1 MIILKSEKM
10 EKKVLATGVFDLIH
24 PGHILFLE
32 KAKKIGGKNSKLI
45 VVIARDSTVLKFKG
59 VKPIFN
65 EKIRKRIV
73 SSLKPVD
80 VTILGFKK
88 FSIEKI
94 IKKIKP
100 DIIVFGY
107 DQIKIMKEFERI
119 CKEKNWNIK
128 IVRLKKFRSG
138 QINSSSQIV
147 KKIIKLRGHK
157 F

>member
-1 MIILKSEKM
+1 MV
-10 EKKVLATGVFDLIH
+10 KKVLVSGVFDLIH

-45 VVIARDSTVLKFKG
+45 VVIARDSNVIKFKG

-65 EKIRKRIV
+65 ERIRKRIV

-94 IKKIKP
+94 INKIKP

-107 DQIKIMKEFERI
+107 DQIKIMEEFERI

-128 IVRLKKFRSG
+128 IIRLKKFKSG
-138 QINSSSQIV
+138 RINSSSQIV

>member
-1 MIILKSEKM
+1 
-10 EKKVLATGVFDLIH
+10 
-24 PGHILFLE
+24 
-32 KAKKIGGKNSKLI
+32 
-45 VVIARDSTVLKFKG
+45 VIARDSNVLKFKG

-80 VTILGFKK
+80 IAILGFRK

-107 DQIKIMKEFERI
+107 DQIKIMKEFENI

-128 IVRLKKFRSG
+128 IVRLKKFKSG
-138 QINSSSQIV
+138 QINSSSQII
-147 KKIIKLRGHK
+147 KKIIKIRGHK

>member
-1 MIILKSEKM
+1 MV
-10 EKKVLATGVFDLIH
+10 KKVLATGVFDLIH

-45 VVIARDSTVLKFKG
+45 VVIARDSNVLKFKG

-65 EKIRKRIV
+65 EKIRKKIV

-80 VTILGFKK
+80 IAILGFKE

-107 DQIKIMKEFERI
+107 DQIKIMKEFEKI

-128 IVRLKKFRSG
+128 IVRLKKFKSG

-147 KKIIKLRGHK
+147 KKIIKLRTK
-157 F
+157 SV

>member
-1 MIILKSEKM
+1 MSKR
-10 EKKVLATGVFDLIH
+10 VLTSGVFDLIH
-24 PGHILFLE
+24 PGHIIFLE
-32 KAKKIGGKNSKLI
+32 KAKEIGGKNSKLI

-59 VKPIFN
+59 SKPIFN

-80 VTILGFKK
+80 IAILGFKD

-100 DIIVFGY
+100 NIVVFGY
-107 DQIKIMKEFERI
+107 DQIKLMKEFKKI

-128 IVRLKKFRSG
+128 IVKLRKFKSG

-147 KKIIKLRGHK
+147 EKIIKLHK
-157 F
+157 RKF

>member
-1 MIILKSEKM
+1 MV
-10 EKKVLATGVFDLIH
+10 KKVLATGVFDLIH

-32 KAKKIGGKNSKLI
+32 KAKEIGGKNSKLI
-45 VVIARDSTVLKFKG
+45 VVIARDSNVLKFKG
-59 VKPIFN
+59 AKPIFN

-80 VTILGFKK
+80 IAILGFRK

-107 DQIKIMKEFERI
+107 DQIKIMKEFENI

-128 IVRLKKFRSG
+128 IVRLKKFKSG
-138 QINSSSQIV
+138 QINSSSQII
-147 KKIIKLRGHK
+147 KKIIKIRGHK

>member
-1 MIILKSEKM
+1 MV
-10 EKKVLATGVFDLIH
+10 KKVLATGVFDLIH

-32 KAKKIGGKNSKLI
+32 EAKKIGGKNSKLI
-45 VVIARDSTVLKFKG
+45 VVIARDSNVLKFKG
-59 VKPIFN
+59 EKPIFN
-65 EKIRKRIV
+65 ERIRKRIV

-119 CKEKNWNIK
+119 CKEKGWNIK
-128 IVRLKKFRSG
+128 IVKLKKFKSG

-147 KKIIKLRGHK
+147 KKIIKLRKHK

>member
-1 MIILKSEKM
+1 MV
-10 EKKVLATGVFDLIH
+10 KKVLATGVFDLIH

-45 VVIARDSTVLKFKG
+45 VVIARDSNVLKFKG

-65 EKIRKRIV
+65 EKIRKKIV

-107 DQIKIMKEFERI
+107 DQIKIMKEFEKI

-128 IVRLKKFRSG
+128 IVKLKKFRSG

>member
-1 MIILKSEKM
+1 M

-65 EKIRKRIV
+65 EKIRKWVV

>member
-1 MIILKSEKM
+1 MV
-10 EKKVLATGVFDLIH
+10 KKVLATGVFDLIH

-32 KAKKIGGKNSKLI
+32 KAKEIGGKNSKLI
-45 VVIARDSTVLKFKG
+45 VVIARDSNVLKFKG

-80 VTILGFKK
+80 IAILGFKK

-100 DIIVFGY
+100 NIIVFGY
-107 DQIKIMKEFERI
+107 DQIKIMKEFENI

-128 IVRLKKFRSG
+128 IVRLKKFKSG
-138 QINSSSQIV
+138 QINSSSQII
-147 KKIIKLRGHK
+147 KKIIKIRGHK

>member
-1 MIILKSEKM
+1 MA
-10 EKKVLATGVFDLIH
+10 KKVLVSGVFDLIH

-65 EKIRKRIV
+65 ERIRKRIV

-94 IKKIKP
+94 VKKIKP

>member
-1 MIILKSEKM
+1 MV
-10 EKKVLATGVFDLIH
+10 KKVLATGVFDLIH

-45 VVIARDSTVLKFKG
+45 VVIARDSNVLKFKG

-65 EKIRKRIV
+65 EKIRKKIV

-107 DQIKIMKEFERI
+107 DQIKIMKEFENI

-128 IVRLKKFRSG
+128 IVRLKKFKSG

>member
-1 MIILKSEKM
+1 M

>member
-1 MIILKSEKM
+1 MV
-10 EKKVLATGVFDLIH
+10 KKVLATGVFDLIH

-45 VVIARDSTVLKFKG
+45 VVIARDSNVLKFKG

-80 VTILGFKK
+80 FKK

-107 DQIKIMKEFERI
+107 DQIKIMKEFDNI

-147 KKIIKLRGHK
+147 KKIIKSRGYK

>member
-1 MIILKSEKM
+1 MV
-10 EKKVLATGVFDLIH
+10 KKVLATGVFDLIH

-32 KAKKIGGKNSKLI
+32 KAKEIGGKNSKLI
-45 VVIARDSTVLKFKG
+45 VVIARDSNVLKFKG

-80 VTILGFKK
+80 IAILGFKK

-100 DIIVFGY
+100 NIIVFGY
-107 DQIKIMKEFERI
+107 DQIKIMKEFENI

-128 IVRLKKFRSG
+128 IVRLKKFKSG

-147 KKIIKLRGHK
+147 KKIIKIRGHK

>member
-1 MIILKSEKM
+1 MV
-10 EKKVLATGVFDLIH
+10 KKVLATGVFDLIH

-32 KAKKIGGKNSKLI
+32 KAKEIGGKNSKLI
-45 VVIARDSTVLKFKG
+45 VVIARDSNVLKFKG

-80 VTILGFKK
+80 IAILGFKK

-107 DQIKIMKEFERI
+107 DQIKIMKEFENI

-128 IVRLKKFRSG
+128 IVRLKKFKSG
-138 QINSSSQIV
+138 QINSSSQII
-147 KKIIKLRGHK
+147 KKIIKIRGHK

>member
-1 MIILKSEKM
+1 MV
-10 EKKVLATGVFDLIH
+10 KKVLATGVFDLIH

-32 KAKKIGGKNSKLI
+32 KAKEIGGKNSKLI
-45 VVIARDSTVLKFKG
+45 VVIARDSNVLKFKG

-80 VTILGFKK
+80 IAILGFKK

-107 DQIKIMKEFERI
+107 DQIKIMKEFEKI

-128 IVRLKKFRSG
+128 IVRLKKFKSG
-138 QINSSSQIV
+138 QINSSSQII
-147 KKIIKLRGHK
+147 KKIIKIRGHK